1 MPDPNLQAEAWVIN
15 KIYLTSCNATPLE
28 NPQIWTNS
36 IWISCKH
43 KKNHWSSEKNNCN
56 YQNNNKKYSE
66 WDQLKKKKN
75 FYNSC
80 LCEAKIPGT
89 KIDLFLSAMKQR
101 IGMIL
106 HVWYSTKYLLFN
118 LLFLLLITR
127 KSHYFNLKIKQV
139 FRHL

>member
-1 MPDPNLQAEAWVIN
+1 MG
-15 KIYLTSCNATPLE
+15 
-28 NPQIWTNS
+28 S
-36 IWISCKH
+36 I
-43 KKNHWSSEKNNCN
+43 E
-56 YQNNNKKYSE
+56 
-66 WDQLKKKKN
+66 KKKN

-89 KIDLFLSAMKQR
+89 KNDLFLSAMKQR

-127 KSHYFNLKIKQV
+127 KSHYLNLTIKQV
-139 FRHL
+139 FRHLQICIIVHSQKTDIDNPS

>member
-1 MPDPNLQAEAWVIN
+1 MQRLWKTHRYELIQYEFPVNIKKITEDQKKIVVITKTIIRN
-15 KIYLTSCNATPLE
+15 ILNGI
-28 NPQIWTNS
+28 N
-36 IWISCKH
+36 
-43 KKNHWSSEKNNCN
+43 
-56 YQNNNKKYSE
+56 
-66 WDQLKKKKN
+66 LKKKN
-75 FYNSC
+75 LYNSC

-89 KIDLFLSAMKQR
+89 KNDLFLSAMKQR

>member
-43 KKNHWSSEKNNCN
+43 KKNHWSSEKIIVIPKTIIRNILNGIN
-56 YQNNNKKYSE
+56 
-66 WDQLKKKKN
+66 WKKKP

-89 KIDLFLSAMKQR
+89 KNDLFLSAMKQR